1 MYINYLVYCYT
12 NKIKS
17 YNVCRDLVLFCS
29 QERARLVKKSATLE
43 NQNGGSEDDIPFE
56 AEISAFNLFICL
68 VAKYFDQ
75 GDLADT
81 DI

>member
-1 MYINYLVYCYT
+1 MNCTDRDDISQDG
-12 NKIKS
+12 NK
-17 YNVCRDLVLFCS
+17 DGAA
-29 QERARLVKKSATLE
+29 ERTDTQ
-43 NQNGGSEDDIPFE
+43 NGGQNGGSENISTQFE

-81 DI
+81 AN

>member
-1 MYINYLVYCYT
+1 MNCTDRDDISQDG
-12 NKIKS
+12 NK
-17 YNVCRDLVLFCS
+17 DGAE
-29 QERARLVKKSATLE
+29 ERMDT
-43 NQNGGSEDDIPFE
+43 QNGGSENISTQFE

-81 DI
+81 AN